1 MPEICY
7 YSNYCDPSK
16 KLLQKISRT
25 TLKNEIHF
33 ICIDSREHG
42 RDGQTY
48 IIFNQERLLLPSS
61 ISKVPALYFTET
73 NKVMFGDSIYT
84 YLLPKEQVLNQV
96 ATSGQGEPECF
107 SIQAMNQLSD
117 MYSFLDQSP
126 EDLYAKGNGGMRQLR
141 HFSSL
146 EETCGIHTPEEDYVP
161 DKVGVKGKSL
171 DEYKAERERGITSEI
186 KRV

>member
-25 TLKNEIHF
+25 KLQRDIHF
-33 ICIDSREHG
+33 ICIDHREHS
-42 RDGQTY
+42 RNGQTH
-48 IIFNQERLLLPSS
+48 IIFNQERLILPPNVV
-61 ISKVPALYFTET
+61 KVPALYFTE
-73 NKVMFGDSIYT
+73 NGKVMFGDDIYN
-84 YLLPKEQVLNQV
+84 YLLPKEQVLNHV
-96 ATSGQGEPECF
+96 ATGGQGEPECF
-107 SIQAMNQLSD
+107 SIQSMNQLSD

-146 EETCGIHTPEEDYVP
+146 EEMTSIHTPDEDYVP

-171 DEYKAERERGITSEI
+171 DDYKAEREQGIMSEI

>member
-25 TLKNEIHF
+25 KLQNNIHF
-33 ICIDSREHG
+33 ISIDHREQS
-42 RDGQTY
+42 RDGNVY
-48 IIFNQERLLLPSS
+48 IIFNQERLILPKAVA
-61 ISKVPALYFTET
+61 KVPALYFTDT
-73 NKVMFGDSIYT
+73 NKVLFGEDIYS
-84 YLLPKEQVLNQV
+84 YLIPKEQALTHA
-96 ATSGQGEPECF
+96 ATAGNGEPECF
-107 SIQAMNQLSD
+107 SIQSMCQMSD

-146 EETCGIHTPEEDYVP
+146 EETGSIHTPEEDYVP
-161 DKVGVKGKSL
+161 DKVGSKGKSL
-171 DEYKAERERGITSEI
+171 EEYKAERERGITSEI

>member
-25 TLKNEIHF
+25 KLQNDIHF

-48 IIFNQERLLLPSS
+48 IIFNQERLLLPSV

-73 NKVMFGDSIYT
+73 NKVMFGDSIYS
-84 YLLPKEQVLNQV
+84 YLLPKEQAITQV
-96 ATSGQGEPECF
+96 ATAGQGEPECF

-146 EETCGIHTPEEDYVP
+146 EESCNIHTPEEDYVP

-171 DEYKAERERGITSEI
+171 DEYKAERERGIASEI